1 MVMYGIKKLEVI
13 KNKEENK
20 MTDKKYFYG
29 NEISQYG
36 IENGYVDYRA
46 LAESFDAVL
55 NNDIMQKT
63 YNIGY
68 WEQVNGFI
76 DNSEKI
82 NENENKINF
91 LEEVKD
97 WLKDKYETATNKNLI
112 DKLIDKADDKQ
123 NELQDDNAELEREQ
137 DEQPEIFQYYI
148 VSDSGADILKRETN
162 EILFYNNELDMY
174 IWGVTHWGTS
184 WDYVLTDI
192 NIKKFENRWK

>member
-1 MVMYGIKKLEVI
+1 
-13 KNKEENK
+13 

-36 IENGYVDYRA
+36 IENGYVDYRT